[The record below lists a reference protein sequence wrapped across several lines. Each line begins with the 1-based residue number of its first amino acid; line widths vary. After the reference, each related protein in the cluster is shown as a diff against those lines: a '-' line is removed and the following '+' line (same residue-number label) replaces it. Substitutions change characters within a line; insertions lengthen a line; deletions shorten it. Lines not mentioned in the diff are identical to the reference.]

1 MAGEAFTCPNSNPR
15 TQPGK
20 ESLHVGEGENQRE
33 RESYKYVGR
42 EREDHSLAPAG
53 ATLTRKLAEC

>member
-33 RESYKYVGR
+33 RER
-42 EREDHSLAPAG
+42 AINM
-53 ATLTRKLAEC
+53 